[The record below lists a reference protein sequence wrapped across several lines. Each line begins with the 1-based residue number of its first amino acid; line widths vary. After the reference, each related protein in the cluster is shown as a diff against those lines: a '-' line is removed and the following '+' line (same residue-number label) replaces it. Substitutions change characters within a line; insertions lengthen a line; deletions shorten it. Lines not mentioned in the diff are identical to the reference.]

1 MNKTFSIL
9 TSVLLL
15 AGAAL
20 ALPFVSAQ
28 SPQQPGQSSPYS
40 AGSASQSPAAI
51 PPHPV
56 LSVVVLD
63 PAHGG
68 IDTGARGGGGIRESE
83 VVLNFVLQIRAALE
97 RAGFR
102 VVLTRQAN
110 DNPSFDERSAIAN
123 GQRGAI
129 FVTLH
134 IASTGTP
141 GTARAYSLALAQPA
155 QTTSPASASQGAPAT
170 PAAAILPAAPQDTA
184 SGMLLWDRAQVPFLD
199 LSQRLA
205 DIMQVQLSQRF
216 RGSPTLPLTAAVRQL
231 RTVAAPA
238 IAVELSSVT
247 AEDNSQILGMG
258 PSLAEGVAQAV
269 VAFRSY
275 YESSPALPGAGG
287 SR

>member
-1 MNKTFSIL
+1 MNKGFPIL
-9 TSVLLL
+9 SCVLLL

-28 SPQQPGQSSPYS
+28 PTQQPGQSSPYS
-40 AGSASQSPAAI
+40 AGGAPQSSAI
-51 PPHPV
+51 PPRPV

-123 GQRGAI
+123 SQRGAI

-155 QTTSPASASQGAPAT
+155 QSTPASASQGASST
-170 PAAAILPAAPQDTA
+170 PAATILPAAPPGDG
-184 SGMLLWDRAQVPFLD
+184 SGMLLWDRAQVSFLD

-247 AEDNSQILGMG
+247 VEDNSEILGMG